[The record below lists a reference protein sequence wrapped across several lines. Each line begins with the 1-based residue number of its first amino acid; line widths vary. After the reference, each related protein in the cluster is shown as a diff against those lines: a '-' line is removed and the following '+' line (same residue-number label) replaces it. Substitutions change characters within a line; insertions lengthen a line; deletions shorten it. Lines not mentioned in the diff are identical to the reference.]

1 MAPLIAA
8 ALGLAPVLLD
18 ALAGKRAGEVAGK
31 VADVVRDITGSD
43 DPGAI
48 AGLPPEQRAAL
59 QERLVSIALEER
71 RVELADVADARAQ
84 TIALSSSGSAI
95 AWATPVISVVI
106 TAGFFGA
113 VFLMLLSPQ
122 AYDERTAVLVNVV
135 LAALTLGFAQVTNY
149 WLGSSSGSKRSGDAV
164 REMATRPLALPAP
177 PVAIATTG
185 PVSTTDD
192 LNAAS
197 LARARGNL

>member
-31 VADVVRDITGSD
+31 VVDVVRDVTGSD

-71 RVELADVADARAQ
+71 RAELADVADARAQ
-84 TIALSSSGSAI
+84 TVSLAQSGSSI
-95 AWATPVISVVI
+95 AWAAPVISVVI

-164 REMATRPLALPAP
+164 REMATRPLAMPAP

-197 LARARGNL
+197 LARARGNP